1 MDALTRI
8 IKILGGIDGDG
19 YAFSDLISDVVG
31 GVVTVEGFLS
41 SVGFFTFVATIM
53 KSTFIKTSVVS
64 SITSGLDLGND
75 FKDKFVEQGY
85 TTITE
90 ANAQDAFKNVSN
102 DKLLSFLSDNYSE
115 RTQIMNIK
123 KHIDGGIKTYFQ
135 NIGATFNVASAV
147 PQNLFRTMFEN
158 QCAFK
163 LGPLG
168 DVKTNVTNLY
178 PLPLFFVFSVVC
190 VRVCGGDCTV

>member
-1 MDALTRI
+1 VFA
-8 IKILGGIDGDG
+8 
-19 YAFSDLISDVVG
+19 YVG
-31 GVVTVEGFLS
+31 
-41 SVGFFTFVATIM
+41 SVM
-53 KSTFIKTSVVS
+53 KSLFTKSSIVS